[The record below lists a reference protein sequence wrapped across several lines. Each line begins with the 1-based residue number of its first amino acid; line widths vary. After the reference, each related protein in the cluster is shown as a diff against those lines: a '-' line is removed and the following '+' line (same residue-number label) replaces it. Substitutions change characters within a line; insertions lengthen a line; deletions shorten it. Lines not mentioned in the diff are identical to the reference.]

1 MVKINDNINQQ
12 KQFFKTKIR
21 FVQNENEKNFKYIDV
36 LLNTIRNPLFFIFLL
51 IHIIYFI
58 ILLGL
63 FSVNVDYVNKF
74 NRYVNYIAQLF
85 ISFYLLFK
93 FNPLRKY
100 DCNKHDSIVI
110 FWSAVF
116 LIFNLGVIKYI
127 ESLLLKN
134 PVIDKVYTETKTTY
148 QSRANDISDFLKNT
162 RQNIM
167 GSNTPSEK
175 TEKQPEKQ
183 PSSTQPSP
191 STPPL
196 DQQKKDTPTQPN
208 VNVDLVST
216 DTTTINNAN
225 NDLKYVPFVPTVP
238 EAVK

>member
-1 MVKINDNINQQ
+1 MVKTNNSINGKNQI
-12 KQFFKTKIR
+12 FKANVSY
-21 FVQNENEKNFKYIDV
+21 VQNENEKNFKYFDIF
-36 LLNTIRNPLFFIFLL
+36 LNSMRNPFFFIFML
-51 IHIIYFI
+51 IHVIYFI

-63 FSVNVDYVNKF
+63 FSVNIDYVNTF

-85 ISFYLLFK
+85 ISIYLLFK

-127 ESLLLKN
+127 ETLLLKN
-134 PVIDKVYTETKTTY
+134 PVIDKVYTKSKTTFE
-148 QSRANDISDFLKNT
+148 SRANDISNFLKNT
-162 RQNIM
+162 RQKVT
-167 GSNTPSEK
+167 GPPSEK
-175 TEKQPEKQ
+175 TDKQSSPNQEPKPTPQ
-183 PSSTQPSP
+183 PNKEVSS
-191 STPPL
+191 
-196 DQQKKDTPTQPN
+196 QPN

-225 NDLKYVPFVPTVP
+225 NELKYVPFVSAPSP
-238 EAVK
+238 AAK